1 MNGAMY
7 HILGFSEAF
16 VSMLVESIHQLHGT
30 ASIVI
35 IGNVRI
41 DLSLDHVPASVS
53 TDVTEHDKWDFSR
66 ALNPLLGVYKP
77 ETKRIVYDFF
87 RTRYGVRAEDYAPL
101 VHPSAEVA
109 ATAALGA
116 GATVQPMSVLAPHSD
131 VGRLATINRLV
142 SVGHHTVIGDLC
154 TLNPGVNIAGGS
166 RIGDGVMVGMGAN
179 VLEGIE
185 IGASSMI
192 GAGALVTKDIPEN
205 VVATGTP
212 ARVVKSLNTRC
223 SPFSVR

>member
-1 MNGAMY
+1 MNGGMY

-16 VSMLVESIHQLHGT
+16 VSMLVESIHQLHGS
-30 ASIVI
+30 ASIVV

-41 DLSLDHVPASVS
+41 DSPLDHVPASVTMDL
-53 TDVTEHDKWDFSR
+53 TDHGKWDFSSV
-66 ALNPLLGVYKP
+66 LNPLLGVYRP
-77 ETKRIVYDFF
+77 ETKRVVYDFF
-87 RTRYGVRAEDYAPL
+87 RTRYEVRAEDYARL

-109 ATAALGA
+109 ATVALGA
-116 GATVQPMSVLAPHSD
+116 GATVQPLSVLAPHSD
-131 VGRLATINRLV
+131 VGRLVTINRLV

-166 RIGDGVMVGMGAN
+166 RIGEGVTVGMGAN
-179 VLEGIE
+179 VLEGVE

-205 VVATGTP
+205 VVATGAP

-223 SPFSVR
+223 SPFSAT